1 MDGRKG
7 VLGSENGMC
16 GGRGEVKS
24 MIHSGKGKQLSG
36 DGEEEG
42 GGIGYTTGVLGWT
55 RQQWV
60 SRAKLWSLNL
70 IL

>member
-16 GGRGEVKS
+16 GGGSEIYDPFWKEQA
-24 MIHSGKGKQLSG
+24 IKC

-42 GGIGYTTGVLGWT
+42 GGLGYTTGVLGWT

-60 SRAKLWSLNL
+60 SGAKLWSLNL

>member
-24 MIHSGKGKQLSG
+24 MIHSGKGKQLSVM
-36 DGEEEG
+36 EKRKEEG
-42 GGIGYTTGVLGWT
+42 
-55 RQQWV
+55 
-60 SRAKLWSLNL
+60 
-70 IL
+70 